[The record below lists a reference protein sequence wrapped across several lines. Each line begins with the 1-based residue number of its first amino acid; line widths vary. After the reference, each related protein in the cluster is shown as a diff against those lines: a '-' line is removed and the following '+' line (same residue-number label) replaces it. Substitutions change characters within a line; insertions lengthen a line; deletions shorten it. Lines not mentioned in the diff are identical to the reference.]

1 MNYIKDTACAT
12 PALQPL
18 SGESFWSGLSTWT
31 AQRTAWL
38 SRLIS
43 AAREFSADLRV
54 NDPLLFHLGWI
65 MQALIPLYAVM
76 AFTCS
81 GPGMHAGIQAGIN
94 PWIKPI
100 KFATSF
106 STFLWTISPM
116 LMALRIPEWQSKL
129 ARQAIAFG
137 AIMEMVFLTAQ
148 AGRSTYFS
156 GPATF
161 TDTVIFHGT
170 SAMISVITTVCLWM
184 TVLYFFNRRVAL
196 EDKTMLAAVRCSLVI
211 FMIGNAVGGYMLA
224 RGSHTVGAPDGG
236 PGMPFT
242 NWSTI
247 GGDLRIAHFIAI
259 HAIQILPLLA
269 WAVREFLP
277 AMPNAKRKVTLYA
290 ATAVLALAVGGT
302 FIQAAM
308 ARPLVAIGQTQQVAS
323 R

>member
-18 SGESFWSGLSTWT
+18 SGESFWSGLSTFA

-38 SRLIS
+38 SRSIS
-43 AAREFSADLRV
+43 AARQFSADLRA

-65 MQALIPLYAVM
+65 MQALIPLFAVM
-76 AFTCS
+76 AFAC
-81 GPGMHAGIQAGIN
+81 PGTGVHAAVN

-106 STFLWTISPM
+106 STFLWTVSPM
-116 LMALRIPEWQSKL
+116 LLALRIPGWQSRI
-129 ARQAIAFG
+129 AGQAIAFG

-148 AGRSTYFS
+148 AGRSAYFP

-170 SAMISVITTVCLWM
+170 SAMISIITTVCLWM
-184 TVLYFFNRRVAL
+184 TVLYFFNSRVAI

-242 NWSTI
+242 NWSTV

-259 HAIQILPLLA
+259 HAIQILPLLV
-269 WAVREFLP
+269 WAVREFMP
-277 AMPNAKRKVTLYA
+277 AMPKAKRNVTLYA
-290 ATAVLALAVGGT
+290 ATAVLTLAVAGT
-302 FIQAAM
+302 FVQAAM
-308 ARPLVAIGQTQQVAS
+308 ARPLVAMGQTERVA
-323 R
+323 RK